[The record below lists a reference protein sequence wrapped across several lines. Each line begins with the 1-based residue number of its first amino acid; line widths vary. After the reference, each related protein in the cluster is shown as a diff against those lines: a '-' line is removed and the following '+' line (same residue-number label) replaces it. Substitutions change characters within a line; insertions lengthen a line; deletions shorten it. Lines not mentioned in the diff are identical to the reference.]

1 MYILVNYLI
10 NMSNQ
15 HIIDLLTSK
24 FGNVEKN
31 LGEIGVQLVQ
41 HREGM
46 IKIERELT
54 TRVQANTIEL
64 KATTE
69 VAASN
74 SVKVDNAKAEIV
86 DLKNENDELKKKLK
100 KVEACQLDSLRRSYK
115 K

>member
-46 IKIERELT
+46 IKIEKELT

-64 KATTE
+64 
-69 VAASN
+69 
-74 SVKVDNAKAEIV
+74 KVDNAKAEIV

>member
-1 MYILVNYLI
+1 
-10 NMSNQ
+10 MSNQ

-24 FGNVEKN
+24 FGNVEKS
-31 LGEIGVQLVQ
+31 LGEIGVQLVH

-46 IKIERELT
+46 IKIEKELT
-54 TRVQANTIEL
+54 SRVQANTKEL
-64 KATTE
+64 KATTQ

-74 SVKVDNAKAEIV
+74 SAKVDDAKVEIV
-86 DLKNENDELKKKLK
+86 DLKKKLK

>member
-15 HIIDLLTSK
+15 HIIDLLNSK

-46 IKIERELT
+46 IKIEKELT

-64 KATTE
+64 
-69 VAASN
+69 
-74 SVKVDNAKAEIV
+74 KVDNAKAEIV

>member
-46 IKIERELT
+46 IKIEKELT

-74 SVKVDNAKAEIV
+74 SVKEDNAKAEIV